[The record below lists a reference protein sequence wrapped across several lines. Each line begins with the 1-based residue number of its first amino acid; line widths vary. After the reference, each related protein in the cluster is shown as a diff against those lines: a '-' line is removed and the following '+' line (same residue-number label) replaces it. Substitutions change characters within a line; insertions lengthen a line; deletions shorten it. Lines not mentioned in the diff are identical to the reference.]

1 MEIPQASSTGE
12 LERSENTNDNENR
25 GDYGNEDEVKPTRK
39 RETYYGLH
47 WRKELNWRAMCFEF
61 VDLRLLTLPVLVDW
75 ASLLPE
81 KLPEQILRKQ
91 FCHPSDL
98 VSFAHKIR
106 PQNYRSNQYDTIS
119 RDKRVIG
126 LTFPRT

>member
-61 VDLRLLTLPVLVDW
+61 VDD
-75 ASLLPE
+75 
-81 KLPEQILRKQ
+81 QNN
-91 FCHPSDL
+91 DL
-98 VSFAHKIR
+98 
-106 PQNYRSNQYDTIS
+106 YDGQDGIEG
-119 RDKRVIG
+119 IG
-126 LTFPRT
+126 EYHA